1 MSQLNNQ
8 TYEALDKAENMI
20 IGVLRNH
27 ALIDTVIEEEI
38 TDGINELREDSSL
51 VNDTPLLT
59 EDEQDILNAYLE
71 DGDIMTAMGNS
82 DFFEIYKKLVGNNR
96 STKYCDEN
104 GMSRVFS

>member
-20 IGVLRNH
+20 IGVLRRH

-51 VNDTPLLT
+51 ANDTPLLT

-71 DGDIMTAMGNS
+71 NGDIMTAMGNS
-82 DFFEIYKKLVGNNR
+82 DFFDIYKKLVGNNR

-104 GMSRVFS
+104 GTPRVFG